1 MSGSLLGFLR
11 FNFSRTSKIF
21 MGDTGSLIVGYLL
34 SIFAVEF
41 LSLNVGYLHDP
52 NAYFNAPIIVLVLL
66 IVPIFDT
73 LRVFIVRIVKGGSPF
88 IADRNHM
95 HHILIDSGLNHF
107 WASFTLWMVTIVNS
121 TLFFV
126 FHGNISNTASLY
138 IYIAMF
144 GAYMVFA
151 YFMKRQ
157 ITVRNE
163 KKKLANSHSFSE
175 KTISPTQKV
184 LRDL

>member
-1 MSGSLLGFLR
+1 
-11 FNFSRTSKIF
+11 
-21 MGDTGSLIVGYLL
+21 MGDTGSLIVGYWL

-41 LSLNVGYLHDP
+41 LSLNVGYMHDP
-52 NAYFNAPIIVLVLL
+52 NAYFNAPIIVMVLL

-95 HHILIDSGLNHF
+95 HHILIDNGLNHF
-107 WASFTLWMVTIVNS
+107 WASFTLWMVTIMN
-121 TLFFV
+121 TALFFA
-126 FHGNISNTASLY
+126 FHGDITNTASMY
-138 IYIAMF
+138 IYIGMF

-151 YFMKRQ
+151 YYMKKRVA
-157 ITVRNE
+157 VRNE
-163 KKKLANSHSFSE
+163 KKKVAENHSFT
-175 KTISPTQKV
+175 KDNISSGQKL